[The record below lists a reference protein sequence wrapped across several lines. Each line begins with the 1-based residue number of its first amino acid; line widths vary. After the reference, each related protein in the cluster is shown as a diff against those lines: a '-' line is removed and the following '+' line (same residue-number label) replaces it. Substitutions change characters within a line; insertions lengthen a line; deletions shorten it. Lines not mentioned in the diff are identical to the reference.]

1 LDLVIGISGAS
12 GVIYGIRLL
21 EAAVGCTTHLILTKS
36 ARKIM
41 EIETGYLPGEV
52 EEMADNVY
60 DQGDFT
66 APVASGSFIFDAMV
80 IAPCSMRTLAG
91 IASGVSDNLLL
102 RSADV
107 CLKERRKLV
116 LVPRETPLSLIH
128 MRNMVSAAEAGAV
141 IMPASPGFYSRPE
154 SLQEL
159 VDAFVG
165 RILDQLGLAND
176 LVRRWGE
183 GNAYNGGDQTSSPR

>member
-1 LDLVIGISGAS
+1 
-12 GVIYGIRLL
+12 
-21 EAAVGCTTHLILTKS
+21 VGCHTHLILTKS

-41 EIETGYLPGEV
+41 EIETGSFQGKLRRWRT
-52 EEMADNVY
+52 NVY

-66 APVASGSFIFDAMV
+66 ALWPAGRSSSTAMV

-165 RILDQLGLAND
+165 RILDQLGWQMTWSGDGEKEKLI
-176 LVRRWGE
+176 RWVS
-183 GNAYNGGDQTSSPR
+183 DQQSKVN